1 MAAFMA
7 TRGLPALRYLTT
19 DDETERLILATVAR
33 EVAVAEEREERK
45 ARRG

>member
-7 TRGLPALRYLTT
+7 TRGLPALRFLETT
-19 DDETERLILATVAR
+19 DDTERLILATIAR
-33 EVAVAEEREERK
+33 EIAVAEEREERR

>member
-19 DDETERLILATVAR
+19 EDDTERLILATVAR
-33 EVAVAEEREERK
+33 EIAEAEEREERK